1 MATTSY
7 LTYVHRQSEITDL
20 KNFLDG
26 EGSSIALAFKGKER
40 SFVEYDGG
48 TGVPNL
54 TRIKSLYTPEELES
68 ETPKRYADMLLKV
81 GTVLLIPRDQINAET
96 LLTEGANE
104 INESTTFNAF
114 LSATLRQ
121 QLASGTYKQVLQS
134 TAHGAG
140 EVVRL
145 TPDISVWM
153 WCRALAPEGAPADS
167 DELTGRLID
176 ITPFVQ
182 QVSTGNTATGGNFQL
197 TLTPLSCEPDEKGG
211 WRLKADSIRG
221 YTANNVKE
229 HFVAQS
235 GLHRVDDAGALRRN
249 QFLFHNIVSA
259 NDLVFIRYETLEG
272 ETSKRGAQNAKM
284 GLSFSDIPGNNFD
297 MIGLVDAASLVVS
310 PAGNEVGI
318 SVSGRDCIKLFI
330 EDGCYF
336 YPLEYAAN
344 IFSNKEGDDSA
355 LVNRVYGKIENLAA
369 YSYRSISY
377 ALQFVFNQ
385 LANTGLVPDEVFA
398 PYGPRLST
406 YYRDTS
412 LKRQQDLQRRMD
424 NAKLDG
430 LNSIRDSREAE
441 GIASPTNEKQV
452 VAVWNE
458 LLSFIRAG
466 RKEKKLLSTP
476 EGGISARSFTYKG
489 EKIGPYGLPRTLD
502 GKLFIRQTT
511 EGNAASAQAS
521 TALQNAFAYVVA
533 AERLSDVKPETS
545 ELPRKGLWGI
555 VDLLIDESVAKM
567 RLVDS
572 SISVESG
579 SIFNYINKICRD
591 PFVEFFTDTYGDK
604 FECIVRRPP
613 FTQQAYT
620 ELADIALEHF
630 VIKARDVLDE
640 QLQWDDSAV
649 YTWFKLV
656 PQGLFMGEGS
666 QVSLAYF
673 PAVQFP
679 EYVAHFGSR
688 PLDIVTNYVP
698 FNPLRGKNS
707 KSSQNYLERQ
717 GYQDLKYLVD
727 THAYLP
733 FTRTGTITTNRD
745 RRYRRGCCVYLE
757 STNEICYVDAVSH
770 SHVVTEK
777 GVDAVSILQ
786 VSRCMVLEY
795 IKGKDGFSY
804 FDIIKTPLSQRDG
817 EFGAEVLRGWGV
829 DRKQFAFFVRRNQ
842 LR

>member
-1 MATTSY
+1 MAQQPY

-26 EGSSIALAFKGKER
+26 EGTSIALAFKGKER
-40 SFVEYDGG
+40 KFVEYDGG
-48 TGVPNL
+48 TGVTNL
-54 TRIKSLYTPEELES
+54 ERIKSLYTPEELDS
-68 ETPKRYADMLLKV
+68 ETPKLYADMLLKV
-81 GTVLLIPRDQINAET
+81 GTQLLIPRDQINAET
-96 LLTEGANE
+96 LLTEGTNE

-114 LSATLRQ
+114 LSQTLRN
-121 QLASGTYKQVLQS
+121 QLASGTYKQIIQS

-153 WCRALAPEGAPADS
+153 WCRALAPDGGPS

-176 ITPFVQ
+176 VTPFVQ
-182 QVSTGNTATGGNFQL
+182 QVSTGNTETGGNFQL
-197 TLTPLSCEPDEKGG
+197 TLSPLSCEPDEKGG
-211 WRLKADSIRG
+211 WRLKAEAIRG
-221 YTANNVKE
+221 YTANNIKE

-235 GLHRVDDAGALRRN
+235 GLTRVGDAGSLRRN
-249 QFLFHNIVSA
+249 QFLFHNIVSS

-272 ETSKRGAQNAKM
+272 EKEKRSAQNAKI
-284 GLSFSDIPGNNFD
+284 GLSFTDIPGNQFD
-297 MIGLVDAASLVVS
+297 LIGLVDTASLVVS
-310 PAGNEVGI
+310 PASNEVGI
-318 SVSGRDCIKLFI
+318 SIQGRDCIKLFI

-344 IFSNKEGDDSA
+344 IFSNKDGEDSA

-369 YSYRSISY
+369 YFYRSIGYS
-377 ALQFVFNQ
+377 LQFVFNQ

-412 LKRQQDLQRRMD
+412 LKRQQELQRKMD

-441 GIASPTNEKQV
+441 GIANPTAEKKV
-452 VAVWNE
+452 VGVWNE
-458 LLSFIRAG
+458 LLTFVRAG
-466 RKEKKLLSTP
+466 RKEKKLLSTAD
-476 EGGISARSFTYKG
+476 GGIAARSFTYKG

-502 GKLFIRQTT
+502 GSLFIRTAQVGT
-511 EGNAASAQAS
+511 AANGQAS
-521 TALQNAFAYVVA
+521 YALQHAFAYVVA
-533 AERLSDVKPETS
+533 AERLSEVKPETS
-545 ELPRKGLWGI
+545 EKPRKGLWGI
-555 VDLLIDESVAKM
+555 VDLLIDESVSKM

-579 SIFNYINKICRD
+579 SILNYVNKICQS

-630 VIKARDVLDE
+630 VIKAGDVLDE
-640 QLQWDDSAV
+640 QLDWDDSQV
-649 YTWFKLV
+649 FTWYKLV

-679 EYVAHFGSR
+679 EYVEVWGSR

-698 FNPLRGKNS
+698 YNPLRGKNQND
-707 KSSQNYLERQ
+707 SQNYLERQ
-717 GYQDLKYLVD
+717 GFRDLKYLVD

-733 FTRTGTITTNRD
+733 FTRKGTITTNRD

-757 STNEICYVDAVSH
+757 TTNEVCYVDAVSH
-770 SHVVTEK
+770 SHVVTEN
-777 GVDAVSILQ
+777 GVEAVSILQ
-786 VSRCMVLEY
+786 ISRCMVLEY
-795 IKGKDGFSY
+795 IKGKEGFSY
-804 FDIIKTPLSQRDG
+804 FDVIKTPLTERDG

-829 DRKQFAFFVRRNQ
+829 DRKQFAFFMRRNQ